1 MSYTKQNRKTSV
13 AFIICICVV
22 LLCMS
27 ACSNDKGAEQ
37 MTQAVSP
44 AVAITMENV
53 APTAIPEPKMQVV
66 LNGYSYAFAHDPKW
80 DGKNVWIPGE
90 EMLRLLEAAQIDG
103 DGTWLSGNYMDT
115 EGHYRNC
122 FFSQNSKS
130 YATDTIENTF
140 VESDVAPITNDG
152 TLYITETMIENT
164 FGECMTY
171 STNEDTLVITIADK
185 QIATLQQN
193 NNASLAFLTLKPTDD
208 LQDTR
213 VNALVSFCIKTPAE
227 TWLSWANR
235 LKQDG
240 FTNVCFTT
248 NAIDGP
254 AVDLSF
260 ASIEDDIP
268 DEYVEVF
275 RYLKENGIK
284 TKFYLSFWDMAY
296 RHNGGE
302 IAQNRLNNEA
312 EMERYTAYVQMV
324 VTRLKGLVDTYAL
337 WNEPEANPDFYQ
349 YIAPEDYISMAES
362 IIPIIRQIDP
372 NARIAY
378 AGTSDYLN
386 EDGHDYS
393 DQLLSSDVIALVDI
407 LEIHSVN
414 NDASPAFRSEYYYG
428 YEEMWKGIKTLAE
441 EHGFHG
447 EYIADGLNYRSFF
460 SLNVLQPEN
469 GPYHPYEP
477 EVAAK
482 YIGRMIVI
490 NRGMD
495 ISIGTSGTD
504 AYGRPAEGHMIRNLA
519 YLMDGWVAKP
529 STVTVEA
536 QSDQTRQYTFID
548 DNGSCYIAVWN
559 DGEAGIVSKDTVC
572 RITVD
577 GMQATTAEAWDPFTS
592 LKQSLVI
599 DTSNGNTVID
609 DILIKDYPILIKI
622 S

>member
-1 MSYTKQNRKTSV
+1 
-13 AFIICICVV
+13 
-22 LLCMS
+22 
-27 ACSNDKGAEQ
+27 
-37 MTQAVSP
+37 
-44 AVAITMENV
+44 
-53 APTAIPEPKMQVV
+53 
-66 LNGYSYAFAHDPKW
+66 
-80 DGKNVWIPGE
+80 
-90 EMLRLLEAAQIDG
+90 
-103 DGTWLSGNYMDT
+103 
-115 EGHYRNC
+115 
-122 FFSQNSKS
+122 
-130 YATDTIENTF
+130 
-140 VESDVAPITNDG
+140 
-152 TLYITETMIENT
+152 
-164 FGECMTY
+164 
-171 STNEDTLVITIADK
+171 
-185 QIATLQQN
+185 
-193 NNASLAFLTLKPTDD
+193 
-208 LQDTR
+208 
-213 VNALVSFCIKTPAE
+213 
-227 TWLSWANR
+227 LSWADR

-254 AVDLSF
+254 AADLSY

-268 DEYVEVF
+268 DEFVEVF

-296 RHNGGE
+296 RLNGGE
-302 IAQNRLNNEA
+302 IAQNRLSDEA
-312 EMERYTAYVQMV
+312 EMDRYTAYVQMV
-324 VTRLKGLVDTYAL
+324 VTRLKGLVDTYSL

-349 YIAPEDYISMAES
+349 YIAPEDYISVAER

-372 NARIAY
+372 DARIAY

-393 DQLLSSDVIALVDI
+393 DQLLSSDVIALADT

-428 YEEMWKGIKTLAE
+428 YEEMWNEIKALAE

-504 AYGRPAEGHMIRNLA
+504 AHGRPDEGNMIRNLA
-519 YLMDGWVAKP
+519 YLMDGWK
-529 STVTVEA
+529 S
-536 QSDQTRQYTFID
+536 R
-548 DNGSCYIAVWN
+548 
-559 DGEAGIVSKDTVC
+559 
-572 RITVD
+572 
-577 GMQATTAEAWDPFTS
+577 
-592 LKQSLVI
+592 
-599 DTSNGNTVID
+599 
-609 DILIKDYPILIKI
+609 
-622 S
+622 